1 MGFGNLISA
10 DILAEKRLKKVHHD
24 DKKEKKEKSSVLHA
38 EPSKSPST
46 VKTKAPATVR
56 KHCSKA
62 SSCPSS
68 LVFGLS
74 QNNPFSWL
82 ISWDL
87 KSLTSIAFSF
97 PQSAKSRPA
106 PPVPQCPP
114 SKHLLQAPIST
125 YKFSTLSSIYIS
137 MTNQLR
143 ECVLRSKHFL
153 LSDHFINSHKH
164 FCWQHMDTVRRNL
177 MLITPGTN

>member
-1 MGFGNLISA
+1 MMSQGVERTRIRTGHYGQFRGEWVNASNTDILLIIGFLTIHCIFFSSVEATAPSAEHLDGLLDEEEPEIKRSSSVGASSKKLPGGGMGFGNLISA

-56 KHCSKA
+56 KHRSKA

-74 QNNPFSWL
+74 
-82 ISWDL
+82 
-87 KSLTSIAFSF
+87 
-97 PQSAKSRPA
+97 
-106 PPVPQCPP
+106 
-114 SKHLLQAPIST
+114 
-125 YKFSTLSSIYIS
+125 
-137 MTNQLR
+137 
-143 ECVLRSKHFL
+143 
-153 LSDHFINSHKH
+153 
-164 FCWQHMDTVRRNL
+164 
-177 MLITPGTN
+177 

>member
-114 SKHLLQAPIST
+114 SKHFTSSPNINIQILHTELHIHIHDKLVERMCFKIKA
-125 YKFSTLSSIYIS
+125 FSL
-137 MTNQLR
+137 
-143 ECVLRSKHFL
+143 K
-153 LSDHFINSHKH
+153 
-164 FCWQHMDTVRRNL
+164 
-177 MLITPGTN
+177 

>member
-1 MGFGNLISA
+1 MEATAPSAEHVDGLLDEEEAEIKRSSSVGASSKKLPGGGMGFGNLISA

-82 ISWDL
+82 ISRDL

-97 PQSAKSRPA
+97 
-106 PPVPQCPP
+106 
-114 SKHLLQAPIST
+114 L
-125 YKFSTLSSIYIS
+125 
-137 MTNQLR
+137 
-143 ECVLRSKHFL
+143 
-153 LSDHFINSHKH
+153 
-164 FCWQHMDTVRRNL
+164 
-177 MLITPGTN
+177 